1 MQKLIGVVLIVAS
14 STGMGYLKGVNLSKN
29 LMEMQ
34 EIRRIF
40 LMLRSE
46 VAYTKSPFGEAFYR
60 IAERTYGKYKEWLFF
75 LAESLNQRSGHTF
88 FELWQ
93 HALERYFSDT
103 HLDKKNLELL
113 KNMGTNMGYLDREM
127 QVGAIDLY
135 LEQLK
140 LNIRKMQE
148 ELPEKRRILNCL
160 GVMGGIFVAVVL
172 V

>member
-75 LAESLNQRSGHTF
+75 GRKSESKIWS
-88 FELWQ
+88 
-93 HALERYFSDT
+93 
-103 HLDKKNLELL
+103 
-113 KNMGTNMGYLDREM
+113 YL
-127 QVGAIDLY
+127 
-135 LEQLK
+135 
-140 LNIRKMQE
+140 
-148 ELPEKRRILNCL
+148 
-160 GVMGGIFVAVVL
+160 F
-172 V
+172 

>member
-1 MQKLIGVVLIVAS
+1 
-14 STGMGYLKGVNLSKN
+14 
-29 LMEMQ
+29 
-34 EIRRIF
+34 
-40 LMLRSE
+40 
-46 VAYTKSPFGEAFYR
+46 
-60 IAERTYGKYKEWLFF
+60 
-75 LAESLNQRSGHTF
+75 
-88 FELWQ
+88 LWQ

-103 HLDKKNLELL
+103 HLDKRNLELL

>member
-1 MQKLIGVVLIVAS
+1 
-14 STGMGYLKGVNLSKN
+14 
-29 LMEMQ
+29 
-34 EIRRIF
+34 
-40 LMLRSE
+40 
-46 VAYTKSPFGEAFYR
+46 
-60 IAERTYGKYKEWLFF
+60 
-75 LAESLNQRSGHTF
+75 
-88 FELWQ
+88 
-93 HALERYFSDT
+93 
-103 HLDKKNLELL
+103 
-113 KNMGTNMGYLDREM
+113 MGYLDREM